1 MSKKNR
7 YKFRDR
13 DRNQSHHSPVST
25 ASAHAPATHSAGQG
39 TGGAAAQHVVEYRII
54 RGDMIRL
61 VVLNGLVLAAVLV
74 VYYTNRSSGY
84 LERLF
89 ERVF

>member
-7 YKFRDR
+7 YKFRNR
-13 DRNQSHHSPVST
+13 DRNQRNHSPISSSSVNNST
-25 ASAHAPATHSAGQG
+25 TYSAGQG
-39 TGGAAAQHVVEYRII
+39 SGGAVSQHAAEYRVI

-89 ERVF
+89 ERIF